1 MRLTAF
7 TDFGLRALMRLASA
21 PGRMFTTEEIAQEF
35 HISREHL
42 IKIVRDL
49 ASGGLVR
56 TQRGAKGGFSL
67 AKPAAEITIGDVV
80 RRLESRH
87 ALVECFRSDGGDC
100 ILTPGC
106 RLKRR
111 LAAAEQAFLDELDK
125 TTLADC
131 ALPPR
136 TPHEASAN
144 NQSAPANR
152 ARKFSA

>member
-7 TDFGLRALMRLASA
+7 TDFGLRALMRLAST
-21 PGRMFTTEEIAQEF
+21 PERVFTTEEIAQEF
-35 HISREHL
+35 RISRDHL

-49 ASGGLVR
+49 AAAGLVR

-80 RRLESRH
+80 RRLENRH

-106 RLKRR
+106 RLKRH
-111 LAAAEQAFLDELDK
+111 LAAAEEAFLRELDG
-125 TTLADC
+125 TTLAEC

-136 TPHEASAN
+136 ATHAASAN
-144 NQSAPANR
+144 NRNASAKR
-152 ARKFSA
+152 A